1 MIEFVT
7 LIVVG
12 HAIVGPDLCQTD
24 FLGDKQ
30 IYTFTY
36 PCQEKRKL
44 LNESVGML
52 PSTKYSKL

>member
-12 HAIVGPDLCQTD
+12 HVMIGPNLCQTD
-24 FLGDKQ
+24 FLGDDQ

-36 PCQEKRKL
+36 QCQENGTLQKG
-44 LNESVGML
+44 SVGML
-52 PSTKYSKL
+52 PSIKYSKQ

>member
-1 MIEFVT
+1 MIEFVILT
-7 LIVVG
+7 IVG
-12 HAIVGPDLCQTD
+12 HMIVGPDLCQID

-36 PCQEKRKL
+36 QCQENGTL

-52 PSTKYSKL
+52 QSTKY

>member
-7 LIVVG
+7 LTIVG
-12 HAIVGPDLCQTD
+12 HVIVGSDLCQTD
-24 FLGDKQ
+24 FLSENQ

-36 PCQEKRKL
+36 PCQENGTL

-52 PSTKYSKL
+52 PSTKYYKL

>member
-7 LIVVG
+7 LVIVG
-12 HAIVGPDLCQTD
+12 HMLVGPNLCQTE
-24 FLGDKQ
+24 FLSDKQ

-36 PCQEKRKL
+36 QCQENGTL

-52 PSTKYSKL
+52 PSIKY

>member
-7 LIVVG
+7 LTIVG
-12 HAIVGPDLCQTD
+12 HTLVGPDLCQTE
-24 FLGDKQ
+24 FLSDNQ

-36 PCQEKRKL
+36 QCQENGTL

-52 PSTKYSKL
+52 PSIKY

>member
-12 HAIVGPDLCQTD
+12 HVLVGPNLCQTD
-24 FLGDKQ
+24 FLGDDQ

-36 PCQEKRKL
+36 QCQENGTL
-44 LNESVGML
+44 QNESVGMV
-52 PSTKYSKL
+52 PSTKYLKL

>member
-7 LIVVG
+7 LTVVG
-12 HAIVGPDLCQTD
+12 HMIVGPDLCQTD
-24 FLGDKQ
+24 FLDNKQ

-36 PCQEKRKL
+36 QCQENGTL

>member
-7 LIVVG
+7 LTIVG
-12 HAIVGPDLCQTD
+12 HMMIGPDLCQIE
-24 FLGDKQ
+24 FLSDNK

-36 PCQEKRKL
+36 PCPENGTL

-52 PSTKYSKL
+52 QSTKYSKQ

>member
-36 PCQEKRKL
+36 PCQENGTL

-52 PSTKYSKL
+52 PSTKYFKQ

>member
-7 LIVVG
+7 LIIVG
-12 HAIVGPDLCQTD
+12 HMIVGPNSCQTD

-36 PCQEKRKL
+36 QCQENGTL

-52 PSTKYSKL
+52 PSTKYLKQ

>member
-7 LIVVG
+7 LTIVG
-12 HAIVGPDLCQTD
+12 HMIVGPDLCQID
-24 FLGDKQ
+24 FLGENK

-36 PCQEKRKL
+36 QCQENGTLQR
-44 LNESVGML
+44 ESVGML